1 MSSRLAISQPAFRD
15 LRPGFAPQDMDKA
28 SPTEWNEEGTLEGS
42 FFDLLDP
49 NLPIAKCEA
58 VPCISLQKKELSE
71 RIRVTPSR
79 LAWKMRFSLFG
90 LLCNLAAIA
99 AQVFDCDSIYSRQ

>member
-15 LRPGFAPQDMDKA
+15 LRSARHGQSVTHRMERGEHAQ
-28 SPTEWNEEGTLEGS
+28 GS
-42 FFDLLDP
+42 FFHLLDP

-58 VPCISLQKKELSE
+58 VPRISLQKKELSE

-79 LAWKMRFSLFG
+79 LTWKMHFSLFG